1 MGSKIKSKIVTHTHN
16 SISDLKTTVNQ
27 HKTENPGFIKKFLN
41 WIARGTK
48 RSGMS
53 IASCP
58 T

>member
-1 MGSKIKSKIVTHTHN
+1 MGSKTKGEIVTHTYN
-16 SISDLKTTVNQ
+16 SITDLKTTANH

-41 WIARGTK
+41 WIARGAN

-53 IASCP
+53 SASCP